1 MLLNN
6 GSAGGT
12 FRKNLV
18 LEVAIFVLN
27 CAFRNWRHTGW
38 LVRTRASEGSSDSD
52 IMVRTAYSLQF
63 GTYQITWRY
72 TPEDAWLL
80 DVWFELLTYTLS
92 K

>member
-1 MLLNN
+1 MWYRTMLLNN

-52 IMVRTAYSLQF
+52 IMVRRQHIVYSLVPTRLR
-63 GTYQITWRY
+63 G
-72 TPEDAWLL
+72 
-80 DVWFELLTYTLS
+80 VTLQKTLGYLMYGLS
-92 K
+92 Y